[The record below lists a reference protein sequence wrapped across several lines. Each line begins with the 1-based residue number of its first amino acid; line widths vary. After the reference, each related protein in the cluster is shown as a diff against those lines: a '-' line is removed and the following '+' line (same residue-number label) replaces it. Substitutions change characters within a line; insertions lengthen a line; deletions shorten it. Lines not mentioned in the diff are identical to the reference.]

1 MDSLAQIDREVS
13 VCTDCPLSR
22 NRSRAVP
29 GEGPE
34 NAKVML
40 IGEAPGF
47 NEDKQGRPFVGAAGH
62 FLEELLALARL
73 RREDVY
79 ITNTVK
85 CRPLNNRDPLPGEM
99 TACRKYLDRQ
109 IEIISP
115 KVIVTLGRHSLTSFL
130 SQETIGKAR
139 GKPRNVNGITLFPM
153 YHPAAALHQPSLRKF
168 IEEDI
173 KKLPALL
180 KELSKVEQEASP
192 VQGEEQAK
200 QLSMF

>member
-1 MDSLAQIDREVS
+1 MHVQGMDSLAQIDQAVS

-22 NRSRAVP
+22 SRSRAVP

-34 NAKVML
+34 KAEVMF

-62 FLEELLALARL
+62 FLEELLASVGF

-85 CRPLNNRDPLPGEM
+85 CRPLNNRDPLPVEM
-99 TACRKYLDRQ
+99 AACRKYLDRQ
-109 IEIISP
+109 IELISP
-115 KVIVTLGRHSLTSFL
+115 KVIVTLGRHSLVAFL
-130 SQETIGKAR
+130 PRETISKAR
-139 GKPRNVNGITLFPM
+139 GRPRSVNGVTIFPM
-153 YHPAAALHQPSLRKF
+153 FHPAAALHQQNLRQV
-168 IEEDI
+168 IQEDI
-173 KKLPALL
+173 KKLPPLL
-180 KELSKVEQEASP
+180 KELSLPQEKAG
-192 VQGEEQAK
+192 GE

>member
-13 VCTDCPLSR
+13 NCTDCPLHQ

-34 NAKVML
+34 NAEIML

-47 NEDKQGRPFVGAAGH
+47 NEDKQGRPFVGAAGQ
-62 FLEELLALARL
+62 FLEKLLASANLSRD
-73 RREDVY
+73 DVF

-85 CRPLNNRDPLPGEM
+85 CRPLNNRDPLPVEM
-99 TACRKYLDRQ
+99 ATCRKYLDRQ
-109 IEIISP
+109 IAAIAP

-130 SQETIGKAR
+130 PKETITKAR
-139 GKPRNVNGITLFPM
+139 GKPRIVNGTTLFPM
-153 YHPAAALHQPSLRKF
+153 YHPAAALHQQNLREV
-168 IEEDI
+168 IEADI
-173 KKLPALL
+173 KKLPTLL
-180 KELSKVEQEASP
+180 KEIPPMENERE
-192 VQGEEQAK
+192 GE